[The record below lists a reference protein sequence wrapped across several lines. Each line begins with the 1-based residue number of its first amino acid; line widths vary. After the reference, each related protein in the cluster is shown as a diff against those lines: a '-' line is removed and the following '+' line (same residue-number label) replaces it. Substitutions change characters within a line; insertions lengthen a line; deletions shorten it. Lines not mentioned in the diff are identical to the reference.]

1 VTKRNPKQE
10 DTNLFDCVPQIGPC
24 PVKCNQCFYNRPG
37 AFYLPIDEP
46 SIPTPEEVGDGIVRM
61 NCGNDSNNQRD
72 LVIEAA
78 SQYKHAFFNTSI
90 PRFDF
95 PGPVVWTANACEE
108 QPVRIPP
115 ALLSGIPDNLM
126 FIRLRVSSTTL
137 RNIKLAAEWFTEK
150 QGPVVLTFMA
160 YYEAEPKPPADVL
173 AAVGGPCYEWR
184 VRHIN
189 AYWCPTAPFIRYV
202 LGLFKGNRLVSYC
215 GSLEGS
221 YCRLCLNCE
230 THYHQTVKRM
240 KGE

>member
-78 SQYKHAFFNTSI
+78 SQYKHASSTTSI

-126 FIRLRVSSTTL
+126 FIRLRVSSTNL

-150 QGPVVLTFMA
+150 QVPVVLTFMA

-173 AAVGGPCYEWR
+173 AAWVGRATSGVCGTST
-184 VRHIN
+184 
-189 AYWCPTAPFIRYV
+189 PTGARPPRSSATSWACSRE
-202 LGLFKGNRLVSYC
+202 NRLVSYC